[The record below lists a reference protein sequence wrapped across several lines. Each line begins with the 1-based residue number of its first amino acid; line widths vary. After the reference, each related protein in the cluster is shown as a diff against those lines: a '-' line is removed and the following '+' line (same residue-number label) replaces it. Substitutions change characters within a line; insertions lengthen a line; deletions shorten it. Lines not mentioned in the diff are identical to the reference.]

1 MPSAIIYG
9 SSGSLGSEVVSLFKN
24 VGWDIIGIDLVKN
37 STLDKCVVVDP
48 NFDLLKQGDSVCSSI
63 KSLGA
68 SEKSFDAIIVVSGGW
83 AGGNAASQD
92 FFASTDLSLKQS
104 VYTSAI
110 GAKLASLYLKE
121 NGVAIFT
128 GAQAAL
134 DGTPGM
140 IGYGFAKAA
149 VHQLV
154 KSLAMDGSGLSNN
167 SRVYCILPV
176 TLDTQANRN
185 AMPTADKSSWT
196 PILDLSL

>member
-83 AGGNAASQD
+83 AGGNAASQ
-92 FFASTDLSLKQS
+92 
-104 VYTSAI
+104 
-110 GAKLASLYLKE
+110 
-121 NGVAIFT
+121 
-128 GAQAAL
+128 
-134 DGTPGM
+134 
-140 IGYGFAKAA
+140 
-149 VHQLV
+149 
-154 KSLAMDGSGLSNN
+154 
-167 SRVYCILPV
+167 
-176 TLDTQANRN
+176 
-185 AMPTADKSSWT
+185 
-196 PILDLSL
+196 